1 MMSPICSRYIR
12 ICTYEIKKK
21 VTNAEAAVVCAVKP
35 QVKASK
41 GRLKGGSLCQF
52 TYSSDGLV
60 TP

>member
-1 MMSPICSRYIR
+1 MKL
-12 ICTYEIKKK
+12 KKK

-35 QVKASK
+35 QVKESK